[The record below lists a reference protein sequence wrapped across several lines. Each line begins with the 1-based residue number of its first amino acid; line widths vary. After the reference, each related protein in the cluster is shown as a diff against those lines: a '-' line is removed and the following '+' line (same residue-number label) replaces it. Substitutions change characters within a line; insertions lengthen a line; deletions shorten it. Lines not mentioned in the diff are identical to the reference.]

1 MKIRGL
7 KLNNFNLLVSTS
19 RFNEDNAK
27 AEIWFTLLTCG
38 DRYSIISNLD
48 FSGLIAVVT
57 TLNHRNVISKIKR
70 ILIKDPNFF
79 QYILKIIPI
88 DYVCQTNINTIKII
102 IQNHYRD
109 YIHSD
114 ESFKIELNRRKNDL
128 IDRDSFIES
137 IAKFVD
143 NKVNLENPDK
153 IIRIEILR
161 NMTGISFLQQDD
173 VIKTR
178 LSIQT

>member
-1 MKIRGL
+1 M
-7 KLNNFNLLVSTS
+7 NNFNLLVSTS

-38 DRYSIISNLD
+38 DQYSIISNLD

-57 TLNHRNVISKIKR
+57 TLNHRNVISKIRR

-79 QYILKIIPI
+79 QFILKIIPI
-88 DYVCQTNINTIKII
+88 DYVCQTNINTIKVI

-109 YIHSD
+109 YIHSG
-114 ESFKIELNRRKNDL
+114 ESFMIELNRRKNDL

-137 IAKFVD
+137 VAKFID

-161 NMTGISFLQQDD
+161 NVTGISFLQQND
-173 VIKTR
+173 VIKTKA
-178 LSIQT
+178 SIQT

>member
-1 MKIRGL
+1 
-7 KLNNFNLLVSTS
+7 LNNFNLLVSTS

-27 AEIWFTLLTCG
+27 AEIWFTLLNCG

-88 DYVCQTNINTIKII
+88 DYVCQTHINTIKII

-109 YIHSD
+109 YIQSD
-114 ESFKIELNRRKNDL
+114 DSFMIELNRRKNDL

-137 IAKFVD
+137 IAKVID

-161 NMTGISFLQQDD
+161 NVTGISFLQQED
-173 VIKTR
+173 VIKTKVN
-178 LSIQT
+178 IQT

>member
-1 MKIRGL
+1 M
-7 KLNNFNLLVSTS
+7 NNFNLLVSTS
-19 RFNEDNAK
+19 RFNEENAK
-27 AEIWFTLLTCG
+27 AEIWFTLLNCG

-88 DYVCQTNINTIKII
+88 DYVCQTNVNTIKII

-109 YIHSD
+109 YINSD
-114 ESFKIELNRRKNDL
+114 ESFMIELNRRKNDM

-137 IAKFVD
+137 IAKFID

-161 NMTGISFLQQDD
+161 NVTGISFLQQDD
-173 VIKTR
+173 VIKTNA
-178 LSIQT
+178 SIQT

>member
-1 MKIRGL
+1 MRGR

-38 DRYSIISNLD
+38 DRYSIISDLD
-48 FSGLIAVVT
+48 FSGLIAVLT
-57 TLNHRNVISKIKR
+57 TINHRNIISKIKR
-70 ILIKDPNFF
+70 ILNNDPNFF

-88 DYVCQTNINTIKII
+88 DFVCQTNSKII
-102 IQNHYRD
+102 KTIIQSHYRD
-109 YIHSD
+109 YINGD
-114 ESFKIELNRRKNDL
+114 ESFMIELNRRKNDL
-128 IDRDSFIES
+128 IERDGLIES
-137 IAKFVD
+137 IAKFIY
-143 NKVNLENPDK
+143 NKVDLENPDK

-173 VIKTR
+173 VIKTKV
-178 LSIQT
+178 SIQT

>member
-1 MKIRGL
+1 
-7 KLNNFNLLVSTS
+7 LNNFNLLVSTS

-57 TLNHRNVISKIKR
+57 TLNHRNVISKIKK
-70 ILIKDPNFF
+70 ILIRDPIFF

-88 DYVCQTNINTIKII
+88 DYVCQTNINTIKVI

-114 ESFKIELNRRKNDL
+114 ESFMIELNRRKNDL
-128 IDRDSFIES
+128 IERESFIVS
-137 IAKFVD
+137 IAKFID

-153 IIRIEILR
+153 IIRIEILG
-161 NMTGISFLQQDD
+161 NVTGISFLQQDD
-173 VIKTR
+173 VIKTNA
-178 LSIQT
+178 SI

>member
-1 MKIRGL
+1 
-7 KLNNFNLLVSTS
+7 LNNFNLLVSTS

-27 AEIWFTLLTCG
+27 AEIWFTLLNCG

-48 FSGLIAVVT
+48 FSGLIVVVT

-88 DYVCQTNINTIKII
+88 DYVCQTHINTIKII

-114 ESFKIELNRRKNDL
+114 DSFMIELNRRKNDL

-137 IAKFVD
+137 IAKVID

-161 NMTGISFLQQDD
+161 NVTGISFLQQED
-173 VIKTR
+173 VIKTKVN
-178 LSIQT
+178 IQT

>member
-1 MKIRGL
+1 M
-7 KLNNFNLLVSTS
+7 NNFNLMVSTS
-19 RFNEDNAK
+19 RFNEDHAK

-48 FSGLIAVVT
+48 FSGLIAVLT

-70 ILIKDPNFF
+70 ILTKDPNFF

-88 DYVCQTNINTIKII
+88 DYVCQTNIKTIKSI

-114 ESFKIELNRRKNDL
+114 ESFMIELNRRKNDL
-128 IDRDSFIES
+128 IERDSFIES
-137 IAKFVD
+137 IAKFIE

-161 NMTGISFLQQDD
+161 NVTGISFLQQND
-173 VIKTR
+173 VIKAK
-178 LSIQT
+178 LSIQN

>member
-1 MKIRGL
+1 M
-7 KLNNFNLLVSTS
+7 NNFNLLVSTS

-70 ILIKDPNFF
+70 ILIKDPIFF
-79 QYILKIIPI
+79 QYILKIVPI
-88 DYVCQTNINTIKII
+88 DYVCQTNVNTIKVII
-102 IQNHYRD
+102 RNHYRD
-109 YIHSD
+109 FIHSD
-114 ESFKIELNRRKNDL
+114 ESFMIELNRRKNDL
-128 IDRDSFIES
+128 IDRDNFIGS
-137 IAKFVD
+137 IAKFID

-153 IIRIEILR
+153 IIRIEILG
-161 NMTGISFLQQDD
+161 NVTGISFLQQDD
-173 VIKTR
+173 VIKTNA
-178 LSIQT
+178 SI

>member
-1 MKIRGL
+1 M
-7 KLNNFNLLVSTS
+7 NNFNLLVSTS

-27 AEIWFTLLTCG
+27 AEIWFTLLNCG

-48 FSGLIAVVT
+48 FSGLIVVVT

-88 DYVCQTNINTIKII
+88 DYVCQTHINTIKII

-109 YIHSD
+109 YIQSD
-114 ESFKIELNRRKNDL
+114 DSFMIELNRRKNDL

-137 IAKFVD
+137 IAKVID

-161 NMTGISFLQQDD
+161 NVTGISFLQQED
-173 VIKTR
+173 VIKTKVN
-178 LSIQT
+178 IQT

>member
-1 MKIRGL
+1 M
-7 KLNNFNLLVSTS
+7 NNFNLLVSTS

-57 TLNHRNVISKIKR
+57 TLNYRNVISKINR

-79 QYILKIIPI
+79 QYILKIVPI
-88 DYVCQTNINTIKII
+88 DYVCQTNINTIKTI

-114 ESFKIELNRRKNDL
+114 ESFMIELNRRKNDL
-128 IDRDSFIES
+128 IDRDGFIEN
-137 IAKFVD
+137 IAKFID

-161 NMTGISFLQQDD
+161 NVTGISFLQQGE
-173 VIKTR
+173 VIKTNA
-178 LSIQT
+178 SIES

>member
-1 MKIRGL
+1 M
-7 KLNNFNLLVSTS
+7 NNFNLLVSTS

-27 AEIWFTLLTCG
+27 AEIWFTLLNCG

-48 FSGLIAVVT
+48 FSGLIVVVT

-114 ESFKIELNRRKNDL
+114 ESFMIELNRRKNDL

-137 IAKFVD
+137 IAKFID

-161 NMTGISFLQQDD
+161 NVTGISFLQQDD
-173 VIKTR
+173 VIKTKV
-178 LSIQT
+178 SIQT